1 MRKTGGGER
10 GAEKGKRWEG
20 REVREESGEE
30 KESAG
35 GKGRGDEREGKRLK
49 CGEGESDFG

>member
-1 MRKTGGGER
+1 MR
-10 GAEKGKRWEG
+10 
-20 REVREESGEE
+20 VREEGGRGGRREARGEVRE